1 MQIFGFL
8 GSWLGYILW
17 GAFYLLKDF
26 GLAIIV
32 LTILVKLCLFPFS
45 VKQQK
50 SMAGMSRLS
59 KKQKEIQEKYANN
72 RQKASEEMQK
82 LYDKEGVKPMGGCV
96 NMLLPFLVLFGVF
109 YAVAYPLT
117 NTLHIDSQKV
127 SDALSY
133 INTIPGYV
141 SANTNAT
148 YQEVNFLTI
157 FPNICNTSAIQSI
170 FSSSEI
176 LKISDFYSGFNTVGI
191 DLLAVPNQYGLISP
205 YILFPVLCF
214 ASNVGSQVIMQKMN
228 NTQMNQQQGCMKVM
242 LYALPLFS
250 AWIAYNV
257 PAAMAFYWI
266 ISAVFSLLQSIAL
279 SKIFSP
285 AQLTAKSEAR
295 HAALM
300 FEQEAKVAY
309 VYAPKETA
317 VIKNNSEKNNKKK
330 KR

>member
-32 LTILVKLCLFPFS
+32 LTIIVKICLFPFS

-96 NMLLPFLVLFGVF
+96 TMILPMIVLFGVF

-117 NTLHIDSQKV
+117 NTLHLNSQAV
-127 SDALSY
+127 SDAISY
-133 INTIPGYV
+133 VNTIPGYI

-157 FPNICNTSAIQSI
+157 FPNICNTDAIQDI
-170 FSSSEI
+170 FTQAEI
-176 LKISDFYSGFNTVGI
+176 SKISSFYSGFNTFGI
-191 DLLAVPNQYGLISP
+191 DLLAVPRQYGLLSP

-214 ASNVGSQVIMQKMN
+214 LSNVGSQFIMQKMN
-228 NTQMNQQQGCMKVM
+228 GNQMAQQQGCMKIM

-266 ISAVFSLLQSIAL
+266 ISAVFSLVQSIAL
-279 SKIFSP
+279 NKIFSP

-309 VYAPKETA
+309 VYAPRENA
-317 VIKNNSEKNNKKK
+317 VKNSPEKNNKKK
-330 KR
+330 KK

>member
-32 LTILVKLCLFPFS
+32 LTIIVKICLFPFS

-96 NMLLPFLVLFGVF
+96 TMILPMIVLFGVF

-117 NTLHIDSQKV
+117 NTLHLNSQAV
-127 SDALSY
+127 SDAISY
-133 INTIPGYV
+133 VNTIPGYI

-157 FPNICNTSAIQSI
+157 FPNICNTDAIQDI
-170 FSSSEI
+170 FTQAEI
-176 LKISDFYSGFNTVGI
+176 SKISSFYSGFNTFGI
-191 DLLAVPNQYGLISP
+191 DLLAVPRQYGLLSP

-214 ASNVGSQVIMQKMN
+214 LSNVGSQFIMQKMN
-228 NTQMNQQQGCMKVM
+228 GNQMAQQQGCMKIM

-266 ISAVFSLLQSIAL
+266 ISAVFSLVQSIAL
-279 SKIFSP
+279 NKIFSP

-309 VYAPKETA
+309 VYAPSENA
-317 VIKNNSEKNNKKK
+317 VKNSPEKNNKKK
-330 KR
+330 KK